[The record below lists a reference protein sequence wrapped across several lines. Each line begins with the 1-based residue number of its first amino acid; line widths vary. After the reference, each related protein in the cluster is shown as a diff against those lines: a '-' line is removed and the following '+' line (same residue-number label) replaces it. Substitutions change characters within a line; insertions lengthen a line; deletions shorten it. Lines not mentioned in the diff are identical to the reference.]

1 MASKII
7 VVGDV
12 NGQFP
17 AVFKKLSAL
26 HTKNAFSLAI
36 IAGNLFADPADTSTT
51 NDEDIT
57 ALFDGTITI
66 PLPTYFA
73 LGSHTLPPRIV
84 EKLESGGEV
93 CSNLYFL
100 GKRTTIKTS
109 EGIRIVALGGTLD
122 PNVTV
127 GLSKDKY
134 LPFYTEDDA
143 KALGGAHS
151 ADIFIANDWP
161 SSIRV
166 GSKVG
171 FTPEQ
176 GEPSSQECVATLS
189 STLKPRYHFSTFGT
203 FYEREPFF
211 HPEDAAGDRRVT
223 RFISLASYNN
233 PAKQKW
239 LYAFSLD
246 LSTSART
253 TLPPGTTASPLS
265 RPSKKRAAL
274 PDQETYSRFS
284 QPNNHHHHQN
294 KRQRQPPPAPSEC
307 FFCLSNDNLATH
319 LLTSIATDTYL
330 TTAKG
335 PLSTSNTFPQLGF
348 PAHILIIPLTHSPT
362 LEAIPEPAARATTYK
377 EMQRYRGALHN
388 MLTTL
393 GRQKLGAVTWEVA
406 RSNGIHIHW
415 QFLPISVD
423 LIRKGL
429 IEAAFKVE
437 AENEKYPQF
446 KTRDIG
452 DGADEKHDFFR
463 IMIWSPSDE
472 DKEQPTETSRSD
484 LSNSPAGRETSLVLP
499 LSANFRFDLQFGRRV
514 LAKLLGLESRL
525 SWKDCSQSHE
535 DEVADAEAFKKAFK
549 MYDFSLVEG

>member
-7 VVGDV
+7 VIGDV
-12 NGQFP
+12 NGQFS
-17 AVFKKLSAL
+17 AAFEKLAAL

-36 IAGNLFADPADTSTT
+36 VAGNLFTNPMDTSSAH
-51 NDEDIT
+51 DEDIT
-57 ALFDGTITI
+57 ALLNGTIPV

-73 LGSHTLPPRIV
+73 LGSHTLPQRVI

-127 GLSKDKY
+127 GLSKDIY
-134 LPFYTEDDA
+134 LPFYTQDDA

-151 ADIFIANDWP
+151 ADILITNDWP

-171 FTPEQ
+171 FTTDQ
-176 GEPSSQECVATLS
+176 GKPTSQECVATLCS
-189 STLKPRYHFSTFGT
+189 ILKPRYHFSTFET

-211 HPEDAAGDRRVT
+211 HPEDASGDRRIT
-223 RFISLASYNN
+223 RFISLAPYNN
-233 PAKQKW
+233 PSKQKS

-246 LSTSART
+246 LSTSNPV

-284 QPNNHHHHQN
+284 QPNNHHHRQN
-294 KRQRQPPPAPSEC
+294 KRQRQPPPSPSEC
-307 FFCLSNDNLATH
+307 FFCLSNQNLATH

-335 PLSTSNTFPQLGF
+335 PLSTSDTFPQLGF

-362 LEAIPEPAARATTYK
+362 LEAITEPAVRASTYK
-377 EMQRYRGALHN
+377 EMQRYRQALHS
-388 MLTTL
+388 MITTVAHR
-393 GRQKLGAVTWEVA
+393 GLGAITWEVA
-406 RSNGIHIHW
+406 RAGGIHIHW
-415 QFLPISVD
+415 QFLPICVD

-437 AENEKYPQF
+437 AENEKYPRFQA
-446 KTRDIG
+446 RDIG
-452 DGADEKHDFFR
+452 DGKGEENDFFR
-463 IMIWSPSDE
+463 VMIWSPSE
-472 DKEQPTETSRSD
+472 EQSSEA
-484 LSNSPAGRETSLVLP
+484 SNADASTGAPAGRETSLILP
-499 LSANFRFDLQFGRRV
+499 LSSNFRFDLQFGRRV

-535 DEVADAEAFKKAFK
+535 EEVADAEAFRKAFK
-549 MYDFSLVEG
+549 EYDFSRME